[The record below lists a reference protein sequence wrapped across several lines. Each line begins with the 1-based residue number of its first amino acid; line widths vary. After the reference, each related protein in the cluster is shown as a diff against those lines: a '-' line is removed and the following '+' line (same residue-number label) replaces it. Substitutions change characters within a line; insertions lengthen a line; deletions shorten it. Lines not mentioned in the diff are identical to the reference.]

1 MKTLIVYFSAERGT
15 TAAVAREAAEAL
27 GADLLEIR
35 PEKPYTPGDLRYA
48 NPLAR
53 CNREFFAKKAVP
65 AANRIEN
72 LADYETVLIGFPIW
86 YGCAPLAVSSFCRE
100 HDWTGKLIAAFAT
113 SGGSG
118 IGKTAEKLRPFL
130 PGGEL
135 LGARLVHSGTDVC
148 AWAKEL
154 GLMIRA

>member
-1 MKTLIVYFSAERGT
+1 MKTLIIYFSAERGT
-15 TAAVAREAAEAL
+15 TARVARDAAEAL
-27 GADLLEIR
+27 GAELYEIR
-35 PEKPYTPGDLRYA
+35 PEKPYTAADLNWR

-53 CNREFFAKKAVP
+53 CNREFFAKKDVP
-65 AANRIEN
+65 TAAQIEN
-72 LADYETVLIGFPIW
+72 FADYDRVLIGFPIW

-100 HDWTGKLIAAFAT
+100 HDWAGKKIAAFAT

-135 LGARLVHSGTDVC
+135 LGARLVHSGADVSV
-148 AWAKEL
+148 WAKEL
-154 GLMIRA
+154 GL